1 MKKRKARTDIPRTKE
16 IIFRIRRQKGPDS
29 DPYWEDF
36 SYVYDRSR
44 GRQNVAGALRELKKV
59 RFDCGCL
66 QKKCG
71 ACAMVVDHIPRLAC
85 DVWLDDVSDLVLLE
99 PLKKFPVIEDL
110 VVDRQVMFESL
121 KKMELWLKEKNK
133 TNDKLFPLVYQSSR
147 CLQCGCCLEIC
158 PNYYPEGDFFG
169 MAGMVPSVRII
180 TGMPDSQKKAFF
192 RQYRKHIYEGC
203 GKSLSCRDI
212 CPAGIPMEEL
222 WVNAS
227 AAAIW
232 KKKLIQPDG

>member
-1 MKKRKARTDIPRTKE
+1 MKKKKTQTDIPRKKE
-16 IIFRIRRQKGPDS
+16 FIFRIRRQKSPDS
-29 DPYWEDF
+29 DSYWEDF

-44 GRQNVAGALRELKKV
+44 GRQNVAGALRELGAV
-59 RFDCGCL
+59 RFECGCL

-71 ACAMVVDHIPRLAC
+71 ACAMVINHVPRLAC
-85 DVWLDDVSDLVLLE
+85 DVWLEDISDLILLE

-121 KKMELWLKEKNK
+121 KKMELWLKEAAREA
-133 TNDKLFPLVYQSSR
+133 DGEQFSLAYQSSR

-169 MAGMVPSVRII
+169 MAGMVPSVRVM
-180 TGMPDSQKKAFF
+180 TAMPDAQKKAFY

-222 WVNAS
+222 MVNAS
-227 AAAIW
+227 ATAVW
-232 KKKLIQPDG
+232 KRNKIKK